1 MVVPLFVIG
10 CLEGLDWEGGGREGG
25 TNVSCQLKF
34 CPFVSCQSNTRLLV
48 SCQLNDY

>member
-10 CLEGLDWEGGGREGG
+10 CLEGLDWERGGGGKGG

-34 CPFVSCQSNTRLLV
+34 CPFVSQILGSLSV
-48 SCQLNDY
+48 AS